1 VPENR
6 LISAFPWY
14 PAARIGH
21 AGAMTVP
28 SQDAYLDGSN
38 GVAIG
43 LRTGNLAT
51 LAVFTGVLA
60 LVAGPGWAQSGTAAN
75 APTTRDAGALSHDCT
90 EVTVDYTDDANLTR
104 EERIARMDR
113 AFQRS
118 LSRFEECQSERAGT
132 GGGSGDGTGDGGA
145 SGSAGSG
152 SAGAESDGSET
163 STAASDISGPDAPV
177 NAPSSSGASTAASDV
192 TGDEP
197 AVTAS
202 TQPGTPN
209 GTTPNPD
216 SKWTRPDD
224 PESTEAPEG
233 SPASDAP
240 VREAARTAGSGK
252 VPEDIPPAD
261 NDSALEAQIRQA
273 AIEETDPELKKRLW
287 DEYRRYK
294 GLPVAK

>member
-1 VPENR
+1 M
-6 LISAFPWY
+6 A
-14 PAARIGH
+14 
-21 AGAMTVP
+21 VP
-28 SQDAYLDGSN
+28 SRREHLDGSN

-43 LRTGNLAT
+43 PETANLMKLAT
-51 LAVFTGVLA
+51 LGVAALLIGQTGGLN
-60 LVAGPGWAQSGTAAN
+60 AGPAWAQSASAPAN
-75 APTTRDAGALSHDCT
+75 RDAGTLSHDCT
-90 EVTVDYTDDANLTR
+90 EVTVDYSDEPGLTR

-132 GGGSGDGTGDGGA
+132 GAGTGGGTGGGEGGA
-145 SGSAGSG
+145 SGSGSAGSG
-152 SAGAESDGSET
+152 ASESAGSESDGAET
-163 STAASDISGPDAPV
+163 STAASDIFGPDAPV
-177 NAPSSSGASTAASDV
+177 EAPPQEGPSKAASDV

-202 TQPGTPN
+202 TTPGTTRPSV
-209 GTTPNPD
+209 NPD
-216 SKWTRPDD
+216 AKWTRPDD
-224 PESTEAPEG
+224 LESDTTQEE
-233 SPASDAP
+233 SPATDEP
-240 VREAARTAGSGK
+240 VREAARTQGGGK